1 MRINREDQEW
11 GRARDT
17 PVAPHP
23 FLDRSWQE
31 LKSGDWVV
39 VEIISGRPVSGH
51 VDAITEDR
59 SVLWVQF
66 DEGQGRRLFHAQDN
80 VLLDRGY
87 VDSPQK
93 RRR

>member
-1 MRINREDQEW
+1 MRINREDQDW
-11 GRARDT
+11 DRDHDT

-23 FLDRSWQE
+23 FLDRYWQE
-31 LKSGDWVV
+31 LTIGDRVV

-66 DEGQGRRLFHAQDN
+66 DEGQGRRLFHRQDN
-80 VLLDRGY
+80 VILNRGY